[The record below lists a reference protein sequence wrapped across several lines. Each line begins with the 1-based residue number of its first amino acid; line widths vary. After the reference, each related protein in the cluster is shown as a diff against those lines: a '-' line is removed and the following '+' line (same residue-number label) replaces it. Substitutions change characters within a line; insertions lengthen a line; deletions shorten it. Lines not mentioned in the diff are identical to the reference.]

1 MNDIEL
7 FRQFMTEDLAS
18 FAKRSV
24 AELSPSL
31 KLKWNWHLDLLTDRL
46 QQLAA
51 GKIQRLIINVPP
63 RSLKSQLCTVIYPA
77 WLLGKDPHFEILCI
91 SFSQSLGEDFARQS
105 RKLMESDFY
114 RRVFDTRLSRE
125 KRAVDQFETS
135 AGGRRLTSSVGG
147 TVTGRGGDLIILDD
161 PMKPEEALSESGR
174 KTVSD
179 WVRSTLVSRPNSK
192 KDVRMLLV
200 MQRLHEDDVTAELL
214 RQGGWHH
221 VSLPATAVEREEF
234 RYNTL
239 YGPQIHVREPG
250 DLLHPA
256 HEDAE
261 TLARIEADMSPFV
274 YAAQYRQAPMPA
286 EGNILKR
293 DWIRRCGPAD
303 ALAPDFVL
311 QSWDTASKTQELHDY
326 SVCTTW
332 AVKGTYVFLLDV
344 HRERLEL
351 PALERRV
358 IELADRYAAQH
369 VLIEDKGSGTGLIQ
383 QLTASY
389 FSRAIPI
396 VPRGEKILRFQGVT
410 PMFSSGQVLLP
421 QHAPWE
427 DDFINELCGYPAA
440 KHDDQVDSTSQALI
454 WLRERMTTPGIIEY
468 YRQEAEKKIAFAEH
482 RTVHLRAPA
491 GVSHY
496 IAMDGFTLPIGPD
509 GCIWLSEKN
518 ARAARSAGFVQLSE

>member
-1 MNDIEL
+1 
-7 FRQFMTEDLAS
+7 
-18 FAKRSV
+18 
-24 AELSPSL
+24 
-31 KLKWNWHLDLLTDRL
+31 
-46 QQLAA
+46 
-51 GKIQRLIINVPP
+51 
-63 RSLKSQLCTVIYPA
+63 
-77 WLLGKDPHFEILCI
+77 
-91 SFSQSLGEDFARQS
+91 
-105 RKLMESDFY
+105 
-114 RRVFDTRLSRE
+114 
-125 KRAVDQFETS
+125 
-135 AGGRRLTSSVGG
+135 
-147 TVTGRGGDLIILDD
+147 
-161 PMKPEEALSESGR
+161 
-174 KTVSD
+174 
-179 WVRSTLVSRPNSK
+179 
-192 KDVRMLLV
+192 
-200 MQRLHEDDVTAELL
+200 
-214 RQGGWHH
+214 
-221 VSLPATAVEREEF
+221 
-234 RYNTL
+234 
-239 YGPQIHVREPG
+239 
-250 DLLHPA
+250 
-256 HEDAE
+256 
-261 TLARIEADMSPFV
+261 
-274 YAAQYRQAPMPA
+274 
-286 EGNILKR
+286 
-293 DWIRRCGPAD
+293 
-303 ALAPDFVL
+303 
-311 QSWDTASKTQELHDY
+311 
-326 SVCTTW
+326 
-332 AVKGTYVFLLDV
+332 VKGTYVFLLDV

-427 DDFINELCGYPAA
+427 DDFIDELCGYPAA

-518 ARAARSAGFVQLSE
+518 ARAARSASFVQLSE